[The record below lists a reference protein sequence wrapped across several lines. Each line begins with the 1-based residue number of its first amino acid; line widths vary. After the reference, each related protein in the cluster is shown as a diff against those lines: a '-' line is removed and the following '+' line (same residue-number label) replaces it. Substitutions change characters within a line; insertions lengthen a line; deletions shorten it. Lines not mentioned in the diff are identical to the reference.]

1 MEALLSVCLGL
12 GLAAACGFRIF
23 VPFLVMSVAARAGHL
38 DLSPGFLWVASDA
51 ALWTLAAATAL
62 EVGAYFVPW
71 LDNLLDSMAA
81 PTAVVAGILAGAA
94 TMVQDTSPLV
104 GWTLAVIGG
113 GGLAAVIQTGTTVLR
128 GASTMLTAGFGNPV
142 VSTAEAGGAVGLSA
156 LAILLPMLALFLVL
170 TLVLVVGART
180 ARALAPA
187 RVGGASPLRI
197 GGAT

>member
-23 VPFLVMSVAARAGHL
+23 VPFLVMAVAARAGHL

-62 EVGAYFVPW
+62 EIGAYFVPW

-104 GWTLAVIGG
+104 GWTLAVVGG

-128 GASTMLTAGFGNPV
+128 GASTMFTAGFGNPF
-142 VSTAEAGGAVGLSA
+142 VSTAEAGGALGLSA
-156 LAILLPMLALFLVL
+156 LAILLPMLAVFLVL
-170 TLVLVVGART
+170 TLVLVVGTRT

-187 RVGGASPLRI
+187 RISNAPVRT